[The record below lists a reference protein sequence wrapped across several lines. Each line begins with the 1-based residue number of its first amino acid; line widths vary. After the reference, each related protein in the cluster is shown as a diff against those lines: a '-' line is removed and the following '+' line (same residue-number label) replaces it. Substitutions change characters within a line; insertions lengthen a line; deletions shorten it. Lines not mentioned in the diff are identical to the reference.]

1 MKIEINESL
10 ESWAERVAIFEKSRA
25 MKKIA
30 NGSDLEEVI
39 ETMSRRIM
47 DKMLHPIL
55 NSIHASTSSTYD
67 LENDRQQYDEIMK
80 HIGKAADHVDTN
92 T

>member
-10 ESWAERVAIFEKSRA
+10 ESWAARVVIFEKNRA

-30 NGSDLEEVI
+30 NGGDLEEVM
-39 ETMSRRIM
+39 ENMSRRIM

-55 NSIHASTSSTYD
+55 NSMHTVTTSTYD
-67 LENDRQQYDEIMK
+67 LKNSRQQYDEIMK
-80 HIGKAADHVDTN
+80 HVGKAADHVDTN